1 MVENIEAEDVCKVIA
16 RKKKKRRG
24 KAEQLVR
31 VCVCFHCAGYKTA
44 TLLWLN
50 NSEGA
55 LVCPP
60 VLTMFKLLSL
70 KLTKHEV
77 ESRTCEK
84 VFCLI
89 IERLKRC
96 VSGFMCRCSWYHH
109 NR

>member
-16 RKKKKRRG
+16 RKKKKEG
-24 KAEQLVR
+24 EKQNSCCVC

-77 ESRTCEK
+77 ESRTCE
-84 VFCLI
+84 
-89 IERLKRC
+89 RC
-96 VSGFMCRCSWYHH
+96 YVLS
-109 NR
+109 